1 MSHVIFTMSVCLLAA
16 AAAAATPAATPQS
29 PEGCAVAGVVRGKD
43 GRPLAEVAVLAS
55 YGAASATDQHG
66 QYCLPAG
73 AAGVATVSFT
83 APGFSPVE
91 SPQLDLD
98 PTSTRTLD
106 VEMVPSFLEEVVVTG
121 TRTERRLAETPVR
134 TEVVSRSR
142 IADAQARTLAD
153 ALELIVGAQVG
164 SMCQNCNFSELRLLG
179 LDGPY
184 TQVLVDG
191 QPILSSLAMVYGLE
205 HIPARLIN
213 QLEVVKG
220 GGSALHGAGAVAG
233 VVNIIPHEPMRAAYA
248 VELRQEW
255 THGTPTTA
263 GNLMLDWASPDQRF
277 SLATF
282 FQKDHVRPVDL
293 TGDGFTEI
301 GLRELEVAGG
311 RATALLFGGTAKLAL
326 ALTASDEYRRGG
338 DRLDLPEHEA
348 EIAESARSRRT
359 AADLSFYHSLG
370 PEMNWRLT
378 VSHADTDRDTYYGS
392 GRDPN
397 AYGSSQSP
405 MTIVDAQFSA
415 RRRSH
420 LLTAGAQYSNERL
433 RDVQRAYDRFIE
445 ERYTNRA
452 LFLQDEWSLLPT
464 FQVVA
469 GARLDRHSALE
480 DAVLSPRLAAVWFA
494 SPALTVRASLGSGFR
509 APQVFDEDLHI
520 TQVGG
525 EGQIIRNH
533 PDLQPERARS
543 TLLSVE
549 WIRSLGRGS
558 AMAELALYHT
568 RLSDLFHVIEDDDPV
583 TPEAEFLRVNL
594 GGARVWGAEVSLGAS
609 LRAVTVQM
617 GWTVQRA
624 RLDEAEPDFGSRQV
638 FRSPE
643 QLGLTQL
650 SWVVSPALRATATA
664 RYLGSMAM
672 PHYAGFIDEDRL
684 ETTPSF
690 VTFDVA
696 LARTVSFGSAGGPR
710 LEITAGVRNLTDRY
724 QRDLDQGPERD
735 SGYFYGPR
743 VPRTFYAALRIEK

>member
-1 MSHVIFTMSVCLLAA
+1 MFHGSLTTSVCLLAA
-16 AAAAATPAATPQS
+16 AAAAAAPAANPQS

-43 GRPLAEVAVLAS
+43 RRPLAHVAVIAS
-55 YGAASATDQHG
+55 NGATAVTDHEG
-66 QYCLPAG
+66 RYCLPPG
-73 AAGVATVSFT
+73 ATDTVTLAFT
-83 APGFSPVE
+83 APGFSPAE
-91 SPQLDLD
+91 SPALDLD
-98 PTSTRTLD
+98 PASPRTLD
-106 VEMVPSFLEEVVVTG
+106 VELVPSFLEEVVVTG

-134 TEVVSRSR
+134 TEVVPRSR

-153 ALELIVGAQVG
+153 ALELVVGAQLG

-179 LDGPY
+179 LEGPY

-205 HIPARLIN
+205 HIPARLID

-220 GGSALHGAGAVAG
+220 GGSAIHGAGAVAG
-233 VVNIIPHEPMRAAYA
+233 VVNIIPHEPVRAAYSA
-248 VELRQEW
+248 EVRQEW
-255 THGTPTTA
+255 TDGTPASA
-263 GNLMLDWASPDQRF
+263 GNLMLDWASSDQRF
-277 SLATF
+277 SLAAF

-338 DRLDLPEHEA
+338 DRLDLREHEA

-359 AADLSFYHSLG
+359 AADLSFYHFLG
-370 PEMNWRLT
+370 PDVNWRLT

-392 GRDPN
+392 GGDPN
-397 AYGSSQSP
+397 AYGESASP
-405 MTIVDAQFSA
+405 MTIADAQFST
-415 RRRSH
+415 RRGRH

-433 RDVQRAYDRFIE
+433 RDVQPAYDRFTD

-452 LFLQDEWSLLPT
+452 LFVQDEWSLLPT

-469 GARLDRHSALE
+469 GARVDRHSAL
-480 DAVLSPRLAAVWFA
+480 DDPVLSPRLAAVWFA

-533 PDLQPERARS
+533 PDLEPERARS
-543 TLLSVE
+543 TLLSFE

-558 AMAELALYHT
+558 AMAELALFDT
-568 RLSDLFHVIEDDDPV
+568 RLSDLFHVIDDDDPV

-594 GGARVWGAEVSLGAS
+594 GGARVRGAEVSLGAS
-609 LRAVTVQM
+609 LRALTVQM

-624 RLDEAEPDFGSRQV
+624 RLDEAEPDFGSRRV

-643 QLGLTQL
+643 QLGLAQL
-650 SWVVSPALRATATA
+650 AWVVSPALRATATA

-672 PHYAGFIDEDRL
+672 PHYAGFIPEDRL

-690 VTFDVA
+690 VTLDVA
-696 LARTVSFGSAGGPR
+696 LARIISFGSDGGPR
-710 LEITAGVRNLTDRY
+710 LEFAAGVRNLTDRY
-724 QRDLDQGPERD
+724 QSDLDQGPQRD
-735 SGYFYGPR
+735 SGYIYGPR
-743 VPRTFYAALRIEK
+743 VPRTFYAALRIER